1 MTTLAGSPTVQG
13 IDDAHEMVAAPIL
26 AAVFGPAVAEPEAL
40 HVQAKRCLAGGVRA
54 CFGSGLAIWFPS
66 CCLYQEKA

>member
-1 MTTLAGSPTVQG
+1 MTTLAGFPTVQG

-40 HVQAKRCLAGGVRA
+40 HVQAKRCLAGGVR
-54 CFGSGLAIWFPS
+54 FSGMPGCGHPPRAPP
-66 CCLYQEKA
+66 A